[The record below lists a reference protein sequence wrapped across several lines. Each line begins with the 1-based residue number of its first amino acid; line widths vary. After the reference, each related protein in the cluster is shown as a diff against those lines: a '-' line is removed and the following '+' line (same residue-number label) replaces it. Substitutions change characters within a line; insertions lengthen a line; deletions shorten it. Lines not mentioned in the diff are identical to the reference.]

1 MHRFCLIILY
11 GYESQKIISCLCYM
25 FTGAIDGKHIVMEC
39 PSNSGSNYY
48 NYKGTFSIVLLA
60 LVDHN
65 YNFSC
70 IDIGSYGSN
79 SDGGIF
85 AKSALK
91 KALVENKLDMPHE
104 SVILGD
110 EAFPLQ
116 TYLMKPFAR
125 RNILTKR
132 EKIYNYRHCRARRI
146 VEFGIFASRFRIF
159 RRPIPLSPDKTI
171 KLVKAACALHNWIRI
186 TGNSS
191 NPISVDIED
200 TETGSLIEGSW
211 RNYPKPSGLL
221 DLTPIQR
228 NYATDAKQK
237 RNYLADYFVG
247 EGAVDWQN
255 RMIE

>member
-1 MHRFCLIILY
+1 M
-11 GYESQKIISCLCYM
+11 
-25 FTGAIDGKHIVMEC
+25 VC

-48 NYKGTFSIVLLA
+48 NHKGTFSIVLLA
-60 LVDHN
+60 LVGHN
-65 YNFSC
+65 YNFSF

-79 SDGGIF
+79 SDAGIF

-91 KALVENKLDMPHE
+91 RALEENKLDMIPE
-104 SVILGD
+104 SVILGE
-110 EAFPLQ
+110 EAFLLQ
-116 TYLMKPFAR
+116 TYLMTPFAR

-146 VEFGIFASRFRIF
+146 VENAFGIFRQ
-159 RRPIPLSPDKTI
+159 PIPLSPDKTI
-171 KLVKAACALHNWIRI
+171 KLVKAAF
-186 TGNSS
+186 
-191 NPISVDIED
+191 DIED

-221 DLTPIQR
+221 NLTPIQR
-228 NYATDAKQK
+228 NYATATNQK
-237 RNYLADYFVG
+237 KNYLADYFVE